1 MAASAHAQQDED
13 VTLASLPIRRPG
25 HVALG
30 ALLMMVASLWL
41 AAALRGSLGGSP
53 AIIPGL
59 GSFGAYLATAVGL
72 ALAVLAAHWMLR
84 RQTVALTR
92 GALVVTERSLL
103 RGRTWREPLSS
114 YREIR
119 CQVEQ
124 RPHRYG
130 RRSWYVVRL
139 WHPEPGKRVEL
150 ASASDPAALEERAHD
165 CARRLGLPLVWEQW
179 PSISTDQA
187 KVHGTDP
194 HGPGGVRNEIAAAR
208 PRPGG
213 SLSASSSPP
222 VRF

>member
-1 MAASAHAQQDED
+1 MAARAHAEQQED

-25 HVALG
+25 HTALG
-30 ALLMMVASLWL
+30 ALLMVVASLWL
-41 AAALRGSLGGSP
+41 SAAIRGSLSGSP
-53 AIIPGL
+53 AIIAGL
-59 GSFGAYLATAVGL
+59 GGFGACLAAAVGV

-84 RQTVALTR
+84 RQTVVLTR
-92 GALVVTERSLL
+92 GELVVTERSLL

-150 ASASDPAALEERAHD
+150 ASSSDPAALEERAHD

-179 PSISTDQA
+179 PSIAVDGA
-187 KVHGTDP
+187 AVHGADP
-194 HGPGGVRNEIAAAR
+194 HGRAGVRNEIAAA
-208 PRPGG
+208 PPGPGG
-213 SLSASSSPP
+213 SLSAS
-222 VRF
+222 